1 MMSQRDYLSCAET
14 AKLVRQALKEA
25 FPGVN
30 FSVVSSTYSGGASI
44 TVRWTDGPAAKVV
57 ESIAKRFEGAYFDGM
72 IDYKGSQYALLD
84 GKPVR
89 FMADFIFATR
99 SSSDQ
104 QIARAIAFLQAK
116 YPNNGIEGSVEEFKA
131 GKLYNRYPLGGD
143 FATTNSLQCML
154 NVVLS
159 KFSSV
164 AAPAPCP
171 TVRRVQGV
179 GDDGY
184 GGGTVG
190 PYFTGGNKGYAR
202 VGA

>member
-1 MMSQRDYLSCAET
+1 MSQRDYLSCAQT

-25 FPGVN
+25 FPGVK
-30 FSVVSSTYSGGASI
+30 FSVQSSTYSGGASI
-44 TVRWTDGPAAKVV
+44 TVRWVDGPAAKVV
-57 ESIAKRFEGAYFDGM
+57 ELITKRFEGAYFDGM
-72 IDYKGSQYALLD
+72 IDYKGSNYSLLD

-99 SSSDQ
+99 SHSDA

-116 YPNNGIEGSVEEFKA
+116 YPNNGIVGTVEEFKQ
-131 GKLYNRYPLGGD
+131 GQLYNRYPLGGD
-143 FATTNSLQCML
+143 WATTNSLQCML
-154 NVVLS
+154 NVTLS

-164 AAPAPCP
+164 MKPAASP
-171 TVRRVQGV
+171 TVRRVQSV

-202 VGA
+202 VDA